1 MGGKQPGN
9 ILEGNSWENKFVWEE
24 MSWQTEQILWKET
37 DGKEFQTYI
46 SEDKS
51 LGSIEIEYIEGK
63 QTFWMKINL

>member
-1 MGGKQPGN
+1 
-9 ILEGNSWENKFVWEE
+9 LEGNSWENKFVWEE

-63 QTFWMKINL
+63 QIFWMKINL